1 MKMKLSIIIPVYNE
15 ERTVRKI
22 VDKVE
27 RVSLQ
32 DIKKELIIVDDCS
45 KDNSLGII
53 KDLIKKYKNIKLISH
68 KINQGKG
75 AAIRTGL
82 KHFTGNLIII
92 QDGDLEYDPKEYKK
106 LIKPILEKKSE
117 VVYGSRLLGKIKGF
131 NIPIHYLGNKI
142 LSLFTTLLYFRK
154 ITDMETCYKLM
165 TKDVVNSL
173 RLRAKR
179 FDFEPEITAKII
191 KKGYKII
198 ELPINYN
205 SRSFQEGK
213 KITWRDGVKALYYLT
228 KYRFTD

>member
-1 MKMKLSIIIPVYNE
+1 
-15 ERTVRKI
+15 
-22 VDKVE
+22 
-27 RVSLQ
+27 
-32 DIKKELIIVDDCS
+32 
-45 KDNSLGII
+45 
-53 KDLIKKYKNIKLISH
+53 
-68 KINQGKG
+68 
-75 AAIRTGL
+75 
-82 KHFTGNLIII
+82 
-92 QDGDLEYDPKEYKK
+92 
-106 LIKPILEKKSE
+106 
-117 VVYGSRLLGKIKGF
+117 
-131 NIPIHYLGNKI
+131 
-142 LSLFTTLLYFRK
+142 
-154 ITDMETCYKLM
+154 M